1 MVFVILIEAK
11 CGFCSHLLKL
21 LWFSGEVTHSIALK
35 TSLIR
40 LWYPRPRLQPHLQ
53 PCWTAFGQ
61 FSWSCSQFFLIRLC
75 TNFGPKSR
83 SWSRSRR
90 PPTWSIGSRSIRT
103 KIGWKVLNFEFFFG
117 AKLFGLY
124 FCCCVHSILVSSYR
138 LESQPDLQCCVVN
151 HRPILHRYLNS
162 ASSN

>member
-53 PCWTAFGQ
+53 PCWTAFEQ

-90 PPTWSIGSRSIRT
+90 PPIWSIGSRSIRT
-103 KIGWKVLNFEFFFG
+103 KIGWKVLNFEFFLVPNFLVCIFVVG
-117 AKLFGLY
+117 FTLFWYLAI
-124 FCCCVHSILVSSYR
+124 VW
-138 LESQPDLQCCVVN
+138 N
-151 HRPILHRYLNS
+151 HNQIFNAVL
-162 ASSN
+162 